1 MSHLPNGA
9 TPVSAAS
16 GTVAAATATATIP
29 GVPGRVTYLAG
40 FHLTGTGATGA
51 LAVAPTVTGVVTGTL
66 TYAWAAAAGVAVAN
80 TPMIVLFDPPLS
92 SSAAGIPIAVSCPT
106 LGSGNTNCAVV
117 AHGYYL

>member
-29 GVPGRVTYLAG
+29 AVAGRITYLAG
-40 FHLTGTGATGA
+40 FQITGTGATTG
-51 LAVAPTVTGVVTGTL
+51 LAVAPTVTGTVTGTL
-66 TYAWAAAAGVAVAN
+66 TYAWAAVAGVLLLN
-80 TPMIVLFDPPLS
+80 NPLTILFDPPLS
-92 SSAAGIPIAVSCPT
+92 ASAAGIPIAVSCPT